1 MLSVASAVVHV
12 ALLGVVAFFAF
23 GLGSAPFENQS
34 PESEAVQHWLLVLS
48 PVLAVLAIAFG
59 LAAAARSVKW
69 MAAAWLA
76 EFVLVAGA
84 LFAALE
90 RDPDG
95 DYNAIVAGALVLLAS
110 GGVATA
116 TVREEKP

>member
-1 MLSVASAVVHV
+1 M
-12 ALLGVVAFFAF
+12 
-23 GLGSAPFENQS
+23 
-34 PESEAVQHWLLVLS
+34 QHWLLVLS
-48 PVLAVLAIAFG
+48 PVLAVLATAFA

-76 EFVLVAGA
+76 EFVLVAVA

-90 RDPDG
+90 QDPDG

-110 GGVATA
+110 GGVATV